1 MRTDYHCHVLP
12 GIDDGAKDAAMS
24 VQMLEMLHN
33 QGVER
38 VVATPHF
45 YAHREKSAARFL
57 EKRQR
62 AYEQLMLQKL
72 PVFELLLGAE
82 VAVEHGIS
90 ELEGIECLAIEGTSL
105 ILLELPYAPYADW
118 MAEEIYNI
126 SSEYHLTPIIAHV
139 HRCLEYYTKPQ
150 MESLLRMDAVFQVNN
165 EAFRSFREKRLAKSM
180 LKSGL
185 QIIFGSDSHDLL
197 RRKPNFDL
205 LLKNVKSFQIEDSDN
220 MLEKYINKITV

>member
-38 VVATPHF
+38 VIATPHF

-72 PVFELLLGAE
+72 PVSELLLGAE

-90 ELEGIECLAIEGTSL
+90 ELEGIERLAIEGTSL

-118 MAEEIYNI
+118 MAEEVYNI

-139 HRCLEYYTKPQ
+139 HRCLEYYTKSQ

-205 LLKNVKSFQIEDSDN
+205 LLKNVKPFRIEDSDN

>member
-38 VVATPHF
+38 VIATPHF

-72 PVFELLLGAE
+72 PVSELLLGAE

-90 ELEGIECLAIEGTSL
+90 ELEGIERLAIEGTSL

-197 RRKPNFDL
+197 RRKPNFDM
-205 LLKNVKSFQIEDSDN
+205 LLKNVKPFQIEDSDN